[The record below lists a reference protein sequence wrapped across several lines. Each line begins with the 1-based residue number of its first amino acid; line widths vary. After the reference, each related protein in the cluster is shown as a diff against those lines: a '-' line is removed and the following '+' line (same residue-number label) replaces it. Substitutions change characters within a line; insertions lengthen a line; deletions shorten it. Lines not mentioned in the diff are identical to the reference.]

1 MKQVNILIVDD
12 HELIINGIKS
22 MLRSTKDF
30 NIIGEAVNGL
40 DAIKKTENLRP
51 DVIIMDIS
59 MPLMNGIEACK
70 IIVNK
75 YPRIKVLALTQH
87 EDNEYIIQMTNAGAS
102 GYLLKNSKKDEF
114 IKAIQ
119 TVAAG
124 NKYYSSNISELLLAN
139 LITQN
144 KSADEP
150 DKNDV
155 PLTKRE
161 IEIIR
166 KIANDMSNQEIA
178 DDLHISLRT
187 VETHRRNLMQKLN
200 AKSVVS
206 LIKYAAAND
215 LIKFN

>member
-1 MKQVNILIVDD
+1 MKHVKILLVDD

-22 MLRSTKDF
+22 MLKSTKDF

-40 DAIKKTENLRP
+40 DAIKKTDNLNP

-59 MPLMNGIEACK
+59 MPIMNGIEACK
-70 IIVNK
+70 IIVKK
-75 YPRIKVLALTQH
+75 YPNIKILALTQH

-114 IKAIQ
+114 IEAIQ

-124 NKYYSSNISELLLAN
+124 KKYYSSKISELLLSN

-144 KSADEP
+144 KMADEP
-150 DKNDV
+150 EKNEV

-166 KIANDMSNQEIA
+166 KIANEMSNQEIA
-178 DDLHISLRT
+178 DDLHISIRT

-200 AKSVVS
+200 VNSVVS
-206 LIKYAAAND
+206 LIKYAAAKD